1 MNTRLHN
8 KNKKLVK
15 KVNIPGFRKG
25 KAPYRIIE
33 SQYGKE
39 SILSEAIDDIIS
51 EKTAE
56 VIKESELEFYMTP
69 KIELTSFSPIKFKI
83 ILPLEPTVEIGNLE
97 KIKLEKIDSPDFE
110 VLIDEQ
116 INNMQKQFTTWTPK
130 ETKSKEGDLVNIDIK
145 ISIDK
150 KEVLNQQNTE
160 IVLEEQN
167 DEFAPGLIKKIT
179 GKKPEDSDSF
189 KLKIS
194 KSHPSEDLSGK
205 NGDFEIKINSI
216 KQPITPK
223 LNGEFAKMV
232 SNNEIKTMATLRKL
246 NHQK

>member
-1 MNTRLHN
+1 MKFKQSKEKERQITIDVDLDESDIDPYY
-8 KNKKLVK
+8 KVGYKKLVK

-69 KIELTSFSPIKFKI
+69 KIELTSFNPVKFKV
-83 ILPLEPTVEIGNLE
+83 ILPLEPKVEIGDLG
-97 KIKLEKIDSPDFE
+97 KIKLEKIDTPNFDT
-110 VLIDEQ
+110 LIDEQ

-145 ISIDK
+145 INIDK

-160 IVLEEQN
+160 IVLDEQN
-167 DEFAPGLIKKIT
+167 DEFAPGLIKKII
-179 GKKPEDSDSF
+179 GKKPEDS
-189 KLKIS
+189 
-194 KSHPSEDLSGK
+194 KSAS
-205 NGDFEIKINSI
+205 
-216 KQPITPK
+216 TT
-223 LNGEFAKMV
+223 V
-232 SNNEIKTMATLRKL
+232 
-246 NHQK
+246 